1 MSRNRTPLPPEL
13 RDVLRDDAD
22 ETDAGASLS
31 AVWRLLGVA
40 DGDTNAAPRS
50 SDAGPLDVPLDVDA
64 AWEAVHQRTF
74 GDPVPI
80 ESTRNRAETETRS
93 GADRNT
99 EPTDQATHKQTQRT
113 QRTPSRSSTSRSRSR
128 PSAWVGAV
136 AAVLL
141 AVVGA
146 GVWWT
151 QPVVVSAPAGT
162 QITATLPD
170 GSTAQL
176 NSGTTLSYDRG
187 FAFLPGLP
195 ADARTV
201 TLEGEAFF
209 SVTHQDRPFTVQT
222 FNSRIDVLGTE
233 FNVRARPSEDGATD
247 VVVTSG
253 RVRVRQNTS
262 TAPDGVILSQ
272 PGQRSRVTDSVTVP
286 SVVDV
291 SRTLAWRS
299 RGFAVTDQPL
309 SVVVRELERR
319 YDLTL
324 RLSDE
329 ARTRGGSLSLY
340 YARAVDAETII
351 HDLCT
356 ARGLSY
362 RPTTNGYDIFLDT
375 NA

>member
-13 RDVLRDDAD
+13 RDFLRDDAD
-22 ETDAGASLS
+22 EADAGASLS
-31 AVWRLLGVA
+31 AVWHLLDAA
-40 DGDTNAAPRS
+40 DGDTNASPLS
-50 SDAGPLDVPLDVDA
+50 SDAKPLDVDA
-64 AWEAVHQRTF
+64 AWEAVRQRTF
-74 GDPVPI
+74 GDPRPLQ
-80 ESTRNRAETETRS
+80 SARDQNPTRGEAEPGSRP
-93 GADRNT
+93 GADRDAT
-99 EPTDQATHKQTQRT
+99 STDRAMQSRSGRT
-113 QRTPSRSSTSRSRSR
+113 QRSRSRSHR
-128 PSAWVGAV
+128 SRRSAWVGAV
-136 AAVLL
+136 AAVLI

-146 GVWWT
+146 AVWWT
-151 QPVVVSAPAGT
+151 QPVVVSAPAGA

-187 FAFLPGLP
+187 FAFLPGL
-195 ADARTV
+195 DAETRTV

-209 SVTHQDRPFTVQT
+209 TVTHQDRPFTVQT
-222 FNSRIDVLGTE
+222 FNSRINVLGTE
-233 FNVRARPSEDGATD
+233 FNVRARPAEGGATD
-247 VVVTSG
+247 VVVASG
-253 RVRVRQNTS
+253 RVRVQQNTP
-262 TAPDGVILSQ
+262 TAPDGVVLSQ
-272 PGQRSRVTDSVTVP
+272 PGQRSRVTDSVATA

-309 SVVVRELERR
+309 AVVVRELERR

-324 RLSDE
+324 RLSEE

-340 YARAVDAETII
+340 YARPADAETII

-362 RPTTNGYDIFLDT
+362 RPTTNGYEIFVDT
-375 NA
+375 NS

>member
-1 MSRNRTPLPPEL
+1 MA
-13 RDVLRDDAD
+13 VF
-22 ETDAGASLS
+22 GA
-31 AVWRLLGVA
+31 A
-40 DGDTNAAPRS
+40 
-50 SDAGPLDVPLDVDA
+50 
-64 AWEAVHQRTF
+64 
-74 GDPVPI
+74 
-80 ESTRNRAETETRS
+80 
-93 GADRNT
+93 
-99 EPTDQATHKQTQRT
+99 
-113 QRTPSRSSTSRSRSR
+113 
-128 PSAWVGAV
+128 
-136 AAVLL
+136 
-141 AVVGA
+141 
-146 GVWWT
+146 VWWT
-151 QPVVVSAPAGT
+151 QPVVVSAPAGA
-162 QITATLPD
+162 QITTTLPD

-187 FAFLPGLP
+187 FALLPGIP

-209 SVTHQDRPFTVQT
+209 SVTHHNRPFTVQT

-233 FNVRARPSEDGATD
+233 FNVRARPAEGGATD
-247 VVVTSG
+247 VVVASG
-253 RVRVRQNTS
+253 RVRVQQNTS

-272 PGQRSRVTDSVTVP
+272 PGQRSRVTDSVAVP

-309 SVVVRELERR
+309 AIIVRELERR

-329 ARTRGGSLSLY
+329 ARARGGSLSLY
-340 YARAVDAETII
+340 YARPADAETII

-362 RPTTNGYDIFLDT
+362 RPTTNGYEIFVDT
-375 NA
+375 HS